1 MATQPSASA
10 IRLIPGEVAPE
21 LVVET
26 LGGDR
31 WNLAEQTPQHFT
43 LVVFYRGLHCPLCA
57 EYLQELEQK
66 LDQFRMI
73 GVEGIAISGDDQARA
88 AASVEK
94 WGLQRLMIGY
104 GLTRAAMGGWG
115 LYVSRGELEGEPEFF
130 NEPGL
135 FLIRPDGVLFF
146 AGVNNA
152 PYGRT
157 DLNTLLGGLDYVLSH
172 SYPLR
177 GTEV

>member
-1 MATQPSASA
+1 MSTQTAVPA
-10 IRLIPGEVAPE
+10 IRLIPGDAVPA
-21 LVVET
+21 LTVKT
-26 LGGDR
+26 LGGKR
-31 WNLAEQTPQHFT
+31 WNVADQTPQNFT

-66 LDQFRMI
+66 LDQFGAI
-73 GVEGIAISGDDQARA
+73 GVEAIAISGDDHSRA
-88 AASVEK
+88 VASVEK
-94 WGLQRLMIGY
+94 WNLQRLTIGY
-104 GLTRAAMGGWG
+104 GLTRDAMRDWG
-115 LYVSRGELEGEPEFF
+115 LYVSRGELEGEPDFF

-157 DLNTLLGGLDYVLSH
+157 DLATLLGGLDYVLNH